1 MVPRTS
7 QRLLTY
13 STTVLKIRQRQPHIM
28 RSRYKNGRIQ
38 GLMIFQLSVRENFV
52 VGITCVTAT
61 VSGFEGSLSSLDGL
75 CVRLLYP

>member
-1 MVPRTS
+1 
-7 QRLLTY
+7 
-13 STTVLKIRQRQPHIM
+13 M

-52 VGITCVTAT
+52 GGITCVTAT